1 MGAVRFIKKILLGGV
16 PPKDLR
22 LSLISP
28 QGGKCTVPRA
38 RDKAPDMINALQDAI
53 IASGLPTRE
62 WINEALARYAE
73 AASEAVSADP
83 QNGYLLHHGVDV
95 TDREKFALAV
105 VEGQRATGMNLGFR
119 HERET
124 FAMRTVILGLEVANA
139 GNMPA
144 TRIELELQISSR
156 HRISTSPMTGFSGS
170 IGTVFPIPPETVEA
184 KIADLDLDALRE
196 IENRKWYSETRPQD
210 SSWSD
215 DHVMLVEEKRTGDDK
230 PWRYRSESFDLRQGR
245 SVRTKPLYVCFE
257 YDPAHDLE
265 ISYQLSAENLPGI
278 TDGSLHVRVTDAP

>member
-1 MGAVRFIKKILLGGV
+1 
-16 PPKDLR
+16 
-22 LSLISP
+22 
-28 QGGKCTVPRA
+28 
-38 RDKAPDMINALQDAI
+38 
-53 IASGLPTRE
+53 
-62 WINEALARYAE
+62 
-73 AASEAVSADP
+73 
-83 QNGYLLHHGVDV
+83 
-95 TDREKFALAV
+95 
-105 VEGQRATGMNLGFR
+105 
-119 HERET
+119 
-124 FAMRTVILGLEVANA
+124 
-139 GNMPA
+139 MPA